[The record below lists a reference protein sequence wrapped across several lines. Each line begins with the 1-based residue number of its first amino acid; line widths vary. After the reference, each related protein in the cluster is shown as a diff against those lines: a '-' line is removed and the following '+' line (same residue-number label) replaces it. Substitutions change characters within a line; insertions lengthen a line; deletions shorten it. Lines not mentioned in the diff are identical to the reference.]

1 VRGRTKGAAVPGNP
15 TGALLVSAGMDDLRV
30 GRRLGAALLPLIFVV
45 AACGSA
51 AAPSRSP
58 APVDPTAA
66 PPDQAVSAPPV
77 DPAPS
82 DPGVGGGDLG
92 GIKDVVPKPGQLDV
106 RAVAAETLT
115 AEAQGSTIVVTATW
129 WSGVEPCNVLDS
141 VVVDQEDGGW
151 AITLR
156 EGHGPEDVAC
166 IAIAEEHRTSFEI
179 PNVEPGT
186 YTIRDAAGGPAVAE
200 VTVP

>member
-1 VRGRTKGAAVPGNP
+1 MTVSGVDGHRRLAIGNRGPRR
-15 TGALLVSAGMDDLRV
+15 LVSAGMDDLRI
-30 GRRLGAALLPLIFVV
+30 GRRLGAALLPLLLVV

-51 AAPSRSP
+51 AAPSPSP
-58 APVDPTAA
+58 DTATSPPDAPVTA
-66 PPDQAVSAPPV
+66 PPDAGI
-77 DPAPS
+77 PS
-82 DPGVGGGDLG
+82 DPGMGGGDLG
-92 GIKDVVPKPGQLDV
+92 GIVDVIPKPGQLDV
-106 RAVAAETLT
+106 RTVTAETIAAE
-115 AEAQGSTIVVTATW
+115 AADGSITVTATW

-166 IAIAEEHRTSFEI
+166 IAIAEQHRTSFEI
-179 PNVEPGT
+179 PDVAPGT
-186 YTIRDAAGGPAVAE
+186 YTIRDATGGAAAVE